1 MDLASTPRASQR
13 GGETRPRVERDRV
26 RGTWLPHP
34 APASVAGK
42 RGFGWEVTGSEG
54 PGSDAPASVAGKRGF
69 GWEVTGSEGPG
80 SHATHQPAAEN
91 RGKSSPPPTE
101 SKIKGGAISLFH
113 SQVPDGKLERLGH
126 VGDFTDPEVEVA
138 VHAA

>member
-1 MDLASTPRASQR
+1 DLAPTPRASQR
-13 GGETRPRVERDRV
+13 GGEARPRVGRDRV

-34 APASVAGK
+34 
-42 RGFGWEVTGSEG
+42 
-54 PGSDAPASVAGKRGF
+54 APASVAGKRGF